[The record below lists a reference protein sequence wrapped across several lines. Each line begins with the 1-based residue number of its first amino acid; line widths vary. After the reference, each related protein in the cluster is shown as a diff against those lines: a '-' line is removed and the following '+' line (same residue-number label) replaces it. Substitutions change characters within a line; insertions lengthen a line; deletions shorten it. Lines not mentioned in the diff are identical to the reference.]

1 MKHIQL
7 QKQNVFIMTDI
18 HGCYEELEA
27 MLQVVPAHTKI
38 LFLGD
43 FVDRGANSL
52 KAVRI
57 VKQLVE
63 SGRAYAIRGNHE
75 EMLLKSIDGEMDEAI
90 YLRNGGEKT
99 FQDFAAPVVENVDTL
114 QLADYVAIM
123 NKHYTNEIDFI
134 RALPLYIDMHDYLFV
149 HAGVDPQTQTLT
161 SLRKKDIL
169 WIREAFHYT
178 PHALPHKI
186 FFGHTPV
193 QRLEGGTL
201 NGIWYNDAKTK
212 FDLDGGC
219 VFGGWLNGVLLNV
232 ATNTL
237 HIYEAKKSATDVSVT
252 LVKTLSL

>member
-7 QKQNVFIMTDI
+7 DTQNVFIMTDI
-18 HGCYEELEA
+18 HGCFEELEA
-27 MLQVVPAHTKI
+27 MLNIVPPHTKI

-43 FVDRGANSL
+43 FVDRGPDSL
-52 KAVRI
+52 KTVRI

-75 EMLLKSIDGEMDEAI
+75 EMLLKSIDGTMDEAI
-90 YLRNGGEKT
+90 YLRNGGLKT
-99 FQDFAAPVVENVDTL
+99 FQDFAAPVEKDVDTL
-114 QLADYVAIM
+114 AFEDFVTIM
-123 NKHYTNEIDFI
+123 TRHYTNELDFI

-149 HAGVDPQTQTLT
+149 HAGIDPHTKTLS
-161 SLRKKDIL
+161 SLRKKDVL
-169 WIREAFHYT
+169 WIREAFHYA
-178 PHALPHKI
+178 PHQLPYKI

-201 NGIWYNDAKTK
+201 HSIWYNDAKTK

-232 ATNTL
+232 ETETL
-237 HIYEAKKSATDVSVT
+237 HIYEARKNESDISVT
-252 LVKTLSL
+252 RMKTLSL